1 MFCQVFVVFF
11 DGSYY
16 LQIQMEVEMAVK
28 ILIKRHFKE
37 NAAEQAGELLNNFR
51 RDAMRQ
57 PGYISGETWHNH
69 YDPRSITVVS
79 TWQSVDDWIRW
90 EESEARA
97 ANEEKLERLLEESTK
112 FEVYDLGGMPGK

>member
-1 MFCQVFVVFF
+1 
-11 DGSYY
+11 
-16 LQIQMEVEMAVK
+16 MEVDMAVK
-28 ILIKRHFKE
+28 ILIKRHFKQNTVE
-37 NAAEQAGELLNNFR
+37 KAKALLNDFR

-57 PGYISGETWHNH
+57 PGYISGETWRNH

-97 ANEEKLERLLEESTK
+97 AHEAKLENLLEESTK
-112 FEVYDLGGMPGK
+112 FEVYDLGGTSGK